1 MVLFPQSRSNLWD
14 FRIEQKL
21 FSLVLSN
28 DGGSVIIRERT
39 RMASFQLKVDVAA
52 AVWMKETLEEAL
64 VVGGVGQF
72 MRKYRGSN
80 SMLIAELYSNQKG
93 IFLKFLKISNGQVLR
108 GNILWGWKKMMIC
121 LDKIVGRRPVR
132 READRSFVSVTKA
145 ADSPNNPVKQLS
157 EDYKSWKMAVTLYRS
172 NTKLS
177 WGEISRKLEAITR
190 RKSEVL
196 PLAADRAIY
205 WCLKEQEI
213 KELLD
218 KSFQLSSTRTNVTL
232 GRWKKDDHW

>member
-1 MVLFPQSRSNLWD
+1 MVSFPQSRSSVWD

-80 SMLIAELYSNQKG
+80 SVLIAELYSNQKG
-93 IFLKFLKISNGQVLR
+93 IFLNFLNICNGQVQQIMVPG

-132 READRSFVSVTKA
+132 REPNRS
-145 ADSPNNPVKQLS
+145 
-157 EDYKSWKMAVTLYRS
+157 
-172 NTKLS
+172 
-177 WGEISRKLEAITR
+177 
-190 RKSEVL
+190 
-196 PLAADRAIY
+196 
-205 WCLKEQEI
+205 CLCY
-213 KELLD
+213 
-218 KSFQLSSTRTNVTL
+218 
-232 GRWKKDDHW
+232 